1 MSKNPVK
8 GTDFIFRL
16 SGIELPADV
25 ADRIAAEI
33 RATVMRELAKTDLR
47 GKTGAKG
54 KLGAGGGGG
63 AGVLIP
69 ASWRGGILINA
80 AALKEAV
87 ANFDRVTLQVQV
99 REVGG

>member
-1 MSKNPVK
+1 MSKNPDK

-25 ADRIAAEI
+25 AERIASEI
-33 RATVMRELAKTDLR
+33 RATVMRELARTDLR

-54 KLGAGGGGG
+54 RLGAGGGG

-69 ASWRGGILINA
+69 VNWRGGWLLNA
-80 AALKEAV
+80 AALKDAV
-87 ANFDRVTLQVQV
+87 ARFNNVTFQV

>member
-1 MSKNPVK
+1 MSKNPDK

-25 ADRIAAEI
+25 ADRIAGEI

-69 ASWRGGILINA
+69 VNWRGGIWINA

-87 ANFDRVTLQVQV
+87 ASFGNVTFQV

>member
-1 MSKNPVK
+1 MSKNPDK

-25 ADRIAAEI
+25 ADRIAGEI

-54 KLGAGGGGG
+54 RLAAGGSGGGG

-69 ASWRGGILINA
+69 VNWRGGWLLNA
-80 AALKEAV
+80 AALKDAV
-87 ANFDRVTLQVQV
+87 ARFDNISFQV